1 MKKLE
6 ELRIENMRLR
16 QELMILRRRMQG
28 VNVFPSPLRRFSDAE
43 VAKEVICEFFGI
55 NIDTKTRKSDY
66 VRARYMYFY
75 WVRNNTHMSL
85 AEIGKSLNLMQ
96 DHSTIVNAIRKHN
109 DDYDTNKVYRDQY
122 DKLVNII
129 EEHIL
134 EQEKQHGMPIMESP
148 VLKQELSI

>member
-28 VNVFPSPLRRFSDAE
+28 VNIFPSPLRRFSDAE
-43 VAKEVICEFFGI
+43 IAKEVICEFFGI

-96 DHSTIVNAIRKHN
+96 DHSTIVNAVRKHC

-122 DKLVNII
+122 DKLVNMI
-129 EEHIL
+129 EEHII
-134 EQEKQHGMPIMESP
+134 EHQKQFGMPVMESP
-148 VLKQELSI
+148 ALQQELAV

>member
-1 MKKLE
+1 MKKIE

-16 QELMILRRRMQG
+16 QELMILKRRMQG
-28 VNVFPSPLRRFSDAE
+28 VNIFPSPLRRFSDAE
-43 VAKEVICEFFGI
+43 IAKEVICEFFGI

-96 DHSTIVNAIRKHN
+96 DHSTIVNAMRKHN
-109 DDYDTNKVYRDQY
+109 DDYETNKVYRDQY
-122 DKLVNII
+122 DKLVNMI
-129 EEHIL
+129 EEHII
-134 EQEKQHGMPIMESP
+134 EHQKQFGMPVMESSA
-148 VLKQELSI
+148 LQQELAV

>member
-16 QELMILRRRMQG
+16 QELMILKRRMQG

-96 DHSTIVNAIRKHN
+96 DHSTIVNALRKHC

-129 EEHIL
+129 EEHII
-134 EQEKQHGMPIMESP
+134 EQQKQHGMPIMESS
-148 VLKQELSI
+148 VLQQELAV

>member
-1 MKKLE
+1 MKKIE

-16 QELMILRRRMQG
+16 QELMILKRRMQG
-28 VNVFPSPLRRFSDAE
+28 VNIFPSPLRRFSDAE
-43 VAKEVICEFFGI
+43 IAKEVICEFFGI

-96 DHSTIVNAIRKHN
+96 DHSTIVNAMRKHN
-109 DDYDTNKVYRDQY
+109 DDYETNKVYRDQY
-122 DKLVNII
+122 DKLVTMI
-129 EEHIL
+129 EEHII
-134 EQEKQHGMPIMESP
+134 EHQKQFGMPVMESSA
-148 VLKQELSI
+148 LQQELAV

>member
-16 QELMILRRRMQG
+16 QELMILKRRMQG

-85 AEIGKSLNLMQ
+85 AEIGKSLTLMQ
-96 DHSTIVNAIRKHN
+96 DHSTIVNALRKHN

-129 EEHIL
+129 EEHII
-134 EQEKQHGMPIMESP
+134 EQQKQHGMPIMESS
-148 VLKQELSI
+148 VLQQELAV